1 MTPPVIQLCCLPLH
15 LIFSMFCALR
25 ILSTTFMCA
34 CCCLKQS
41 THSMLLKS
49 STWKNWRQPV
59 VAAQV
64 RCARWKNLE
73 CMPYYNAH
81 TVTFNDCCVIDSN
94 DWSSYIY
101 ARLCLSRH
109 RLLGLRCLVMEEGV
123 KVIGAFRYYNIKK
136 PMKKTGWTEHEYCC
150 NSCWWAL
157 KKRCSHIW
165 APLLETTT
173 LWYFSAQNSR

>member
-1 MTPPVIQLCCLPLH
+1 MMPPVLQLCCLPLN

-41 THSMLLKS
+41 THSTLLKS
-49 STWKNWRQPV
+49 STFKNWRQPV
-59 VAAQV
+59 VVAQV
-64 RCARWKNLE
+64 VVCARWKNLE

-101 ARLCLSRH
+101 ARLCLSSH
-109 RLLGLRCLVMEEGV
+109 TLLGLRCLVKEEGV
-123 KVIGAFRYYNIKK
+123 KVIAAFCYYNIQK

-150 NSCWWAL
+150 NICW
-157 KKRCSHIW
+157 
-165 APLLETTT
+165 
-173 LWYFSAQNSR
+173 